1 MNDERFWNEPA
12 GRRLAGCL
20 GVSVVVGVA
29 FCLICLGFYYY
40 YGNRQAPPRRENP
53 WRNHDPSRPITDV
66 KALDYDCQRI
76 LYWDEEPRKSL
87 QTFSWPTGSRMY
99 DDPAN
104 CYEDYYEELYEY
116 YHD

>member
-1 MNDERFWNEPA
+1 MNDGPLGNEPA

-20 GVSVVVGVA
+20 GVSVVVGMA
-29 FCLICLGFYYY
+29 FCLICLGVCYC
-40 YGNRQAPPRRENP
+40 NRQTPLRRENP
-53 WRNHDPSRPITDV
+53 WRNYDPSRPISDV
-66 KALDYDCQRI
+66 KALDYDRRLI
-76 LYWDEEPRKSL
+76 LYRDEEPRKSL
-87 QTFSWPTGSRMY
+87 HTFSWPADGRMY

>member
-20 GVSVVVGVA
+20 GVSVIVGVA
-29 FCLICLGFYYY
+29 FGLTCLGFYYR
-40 YGNRQAPPRRENP
+40 NRQASPRRENP
-53 WRNHDPSRPITDV
+53 WRNYDPSRPITDV
-66 KALDYDCQRI
+66 KALDYDRRWI
-76 LYWDEEPRKSL
+76 LYRDEGPRKSL
-87 QTFSWPTGSRMY
+87 QTFSWPTDGRMY
-99 DDPAN
+99 NNPAN

>member
-29 FCLICLGFYYY
+29 FW
-40 YGNRQAPPRRENP
+40 PPRRENP
-53 WRNHDPSRPITDV
+53 WRNYDPSRPITDV
-66 KALDYDCQRI
+66 KALDYDRRWI
-76 LYWDEEPRKSL
+76 LYRDEELRKSL
-87 QTFSWPTGSRMY
+87 QTFSWATDGRMY
-99 DDPAN
+99 NDPAN